1 MTDFVLDAPCKGH
14 RQGVLSLIAW
24 PENVFA
30 SGSED
35 RTVRVWDIR
44 ASPRRA
50 QHCICEC
57 FPSSVDSLALNPKD
71 NNYMF
76 AASGTHVFV
85 FDLRLVGASG
95 VLTKTPRGV
104 VNVYGQGAA
113 GEDKAAASDNEINAL
128 QIDRRGGHMA
138 VGDDEGNVMVLALD
152 PACPRETPVRWNLLR
167 RLGGRGGRGVHSS
180 IVGTVA
186 FKPNSSRELVSGG
199 FDCVLCSWDFM
210 QGRPGRRI
218 NFGTASAAGSTS
230 PSQSQTQPQPQAQQQ
245 PAVSQLFNPPCVH
258 AVAYTS
264 SGRTLLA
271 ALGDGSLRALRSNDL
286 TLLHSVEAA
295 HNAMASCLVVLPTP
309 TPTLTPSP
317 SPLRTAG
324 AGAGARAGAVV
335 DVALT
340 AGVDGWVRGWAV
352 TETSGSGSGSGS
364 GNSLAAI
371 APCFAIDHGRKINAI
386 ACFSGMTM
394 MTMTTM
400 IEGDR
405 DRMQALPSHVV
416 VAGVGGD
423 VDVYQRAEG

>member
-1 MTDFVLDAPCKGH
+1 
-14 RQGVLSLIAW
+14 
-24 PENVFA
+24 
-30 SGSED
+30 
-35 RTVRVWDIR
+35 
-44 ASPRRA
+44 
-50 QHCICEC
+50 
-57 FPSSVDSLALNPKD
+57 
-71 NNYMF
+71 MF
-76 AASGTHVFV
+76 AASGTQVFV
-85 FDLRLVGASG
+85 FDMRLVGASG

-113 GEDKAAASDNEINAL
+113 GEDEAAAADNEINAL

-152 PACPRETPVRWNLLR
+152 PACPRETPVRWNFLR
-167 RLGGRGGRGVHSS
+167 RLGGRGVHSS

-218 NFGTASAAGSTS
+218 NFGAAEASAAGSGSTS
-230 PSQSQTQPQPQAQQQ
+230 PFQSHTQPQTQPQTQQQ
-245 PAVSQLFNPPCVH
+245 PPVSQLFNPPCVH

-286 TLLHSVEAA
+286 TQLHTIEAA

-309 TPTLTPSP
+309 TRTPS
-317 SPLRTAG
+317 RTAG
-324 AGAGARAGAVV
+324 AGAV

-352 TETSGSGSGSGS
+352 TETPGSGSGSGSGS
-364 GNSLAAI
+364 GNCLAAI
-371 APCFAIDHGRKINAI
+371 VPCFAIDHGRKINAVVS
-386 ACFSGMTM
+386 FSGSV
-394 MTMTTM
+394 M
-400 IEGDR
+400 IEGDSR
-405 DRMQALPSHVV
+405 QALPSHVM

-423 VDVYQRAEG
+423 VDVYQRGEG